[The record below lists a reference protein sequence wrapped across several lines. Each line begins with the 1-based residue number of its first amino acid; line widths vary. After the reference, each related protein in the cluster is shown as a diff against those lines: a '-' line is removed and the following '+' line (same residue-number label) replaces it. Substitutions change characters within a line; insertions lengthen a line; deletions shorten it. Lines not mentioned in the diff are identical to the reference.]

1 MRKEFIDFFKTLNFV
16 FSLHNMHVATCK
28 VFVSTTFRV
37 IASQYVGNP
46 GRSLRSSIFAGM
58 VQVTCLLAIILELLL
73 ANALLL
79 LANAL

>member
-1 MRKEFIDFFKTLNFV
+1 MLHLVKFLCQQLFV
-16 FSLHNMHVATCK
+16 LLHHNT
-28 VFVSTTFRV
+28 
-37 IASQYVGNP
+37 YGNP